1 MCDGSLWE
9 QQHGEK
15 GQTLP
20 AIALP
25 GLVCGQLSMVQMVV
39 DVASAQKV
47 EENNPYGLALLTPL
61 KGTLTPPH
69 SLKIGFWAG

>member
-9 QQHGEK
+9 QQQGGGE

-25 GLVCGQLSMVQMVV
+25 GLVCGQLSMVQIVV

-47 EENNPYGLALLTPL
+47 AENNPV
-61 KGTLTPPH
+61 
-69 SLKIGFWAG
+69 